1 MKYYVLKNKENS
13 GFSLILIIIA
23 VVAIAG
29 LSVGMSQISSISTL
43 NQLEFNQAND
53 ARNLA
58 YSGVE
63 YIKGLIYYEKSLNK
77 SPADFLTD
85 LTAGAKEYSLGTD
98 KGSFVIS
105 IPSSSTT
112 GNTVSFTVS
121 SIGKSPAGAFH
132 AEYQIP
138 SSVALS
144 YTYTP
149 STPPVNPK
157 VPTAITAA
165 SIGMSGNF
173 YGDYVISDSYVFNG
187 GANVYGS
194 IDYTGTGKNS
204 YGDYC
209 LHIVGT
215 SVGQTVGAD
224 GIKSHICSNTCVI
237 IDGGI
242 TINANIYSR
251 GDVTIENGT
260 VNGEIHSGGK
270 VTLTWSGHVN
280 NDIYVSGSQ
289 NSGSVV
295 VPQYSNL
302 VNGTIY
308 YNQPIPDSC
317 SSYTLPTHETV
328 ASSTAI
334 NLVDKGGTTGQLTF
348 FGKSD
353 INDHSYAYTS
363 IKTGGGT
370 KICFDLSV
378 PNTYINIFNSG
389 TMEING
395 NVYVRTSTATNC
407 FDSANQLTSISSF
420 DSLIDVNGQKVAKYT
435 YASKVYVDVLGTV
448 AFNGGSN
455 WFGTIYSKGN
465 ITPGGGTSFI
475 GALYTN
481 GSLNIKTNGNKI
493 STSADGLNLKFVA
506 SDYATKYW
514 K

>member
-1 MKYYVLKNKENS
+1 MESTVLKTPGPS
-13 GFSLILIIIA
+13 GFSLILVILA
-23 VVAIAG
+23 VAALAG
-29 LSVGMSQISSISTL
+29 LSVGISQMSSISTL
-43 NQLEFNQAND
+43 NQLEFNQANN

-58 YSGVE
+58 FSGVE
-63 YIKGLIYYEKSLNK
+63 YVKGFIYYEKSLNK
-77 SPADFLTD
+77 SAVDFLTD
-85 LTAGAKEYSLGTD
+85 LKASAGEYSLGTD
-98 KGSFVIS
+98 KGSFIIS
-105 IPSSSTT
+105 ILSSSVA

-121 SIGKSPAGAFH
+121 SIGKSPSGAFQ
-132 AEYQIP
+132 AVYEIP
-138 SSVALS
+138 SSISLS
-144 YTYTP
+144 YTYIP
-149 STPPVNPK
+149 SVTPVNPK
-157 VPTAITAA
+157 VPTAIAAA
-165 SIGMSGNF
+165 SIGMSGDF
-173 YGDYVISDSYVFNG
+173 YGDYVISDSYFFNG

-224 GIKSHICSNTCVI
+224 GITSHICSNTCVI

-242 TINANIYSR
+242 TINANIYSK
-251 GDVTIENGT
+251 GNVTIENGT
-260 VNGEIHSGGK
+260 VNGEVHSGGK

-295 VPQYSNL
+295 VPQHSSL
-302 VNGTIY
+302 INGTIY
-308 YNQPIPDSC
+308 YDQPIPGSC
-317 SSYTLPTHETV
+317 SSYVLPTHEKV
-328 ASSTAI
+328 VSSSAI
-334 NLVDKGGTTGQLTF
+334 DLIDSGGTTGQLTF
-348 FGKSD
+348 VGKSD
-353 INDHSYAYTS
+353 ISDYSYAYTS

-389 TMEING
+389 NVVING
-395 NVYVRTSTATNC
+395 DVYVRTSTDTNC
-407 FDSANQLTSISSF
+407 FDPANKLTSINSF
-420 DSLIDVNGQKVAKYT
+420 DSLVDVNGVKVAKYT
-435 YASKVYVDVLGTV
+435 YASKVYMDVLGTV

-455 WFGTIYSKGN
+455 WFGTIYSN
-465 ITPGGGTSFI
+465 EDITPGGGSNFI

-481 GSLNIKTNGNKI
+481 GSLNIKTKNGKI
-493 STSADGLNLKFVA
+493 SASADGLNMKFVA